1 LTLWLYDAARLP
13 DTNEPRPDDVA
24 ALVPS
29 LVHFYSM
36 RHILKRLF
44 DKVLHLGHYL
54 DDDGVWVPHDRALA
68 TPHQAWFAR
77 AQAVFGAAPAK
88 LMGMRS
94 GLSRAERRRCGLS
107 RSITEFRRGRH
118 GARFKVETLGYL
130 SNRAPQQPLI
140 RAGARASYL
149 SDFLESA
156 LPLMPDLTPAMIET
170 RGGYAKTQRARS
182 LPLFCARRTA
192 SASAPT
198 TLMRSRVAI
207 WSMRSARRLPS
218 IARLPISSSPFL
230 PTALRPVESE
240 GQAHKPL
247 AERPV
252 QVEYFCHL
260 FWTSAPIA
268 FHSSEC
274 PSLFPECSDHWIA
287 SIIFTR

>member
-1 LTLWLYDAARLP
+1 
-13 DTNEPRPDDVA
+13 
-24 ALVPS
+24 
-29 LVHFYSM
+29 
-36 RHILKRLF
+36 
-44 DKVLHLGHYL
+44 
-54 DDDGVWVPHDRALA
+54 
-68 TPHQAWFAR
+68 
-77 AQAVFGAAPAK
+77 
-88 LMGMRS
+88 
-94 GLSRAERRRCGLS
+94 
-107 RSITEFRRGRH
+107 
-118 GARFKVETLGYL
+118 
-130 SNRAPQQPLI
+130 
-140 RAGARASYL
+140 
-149 SDFLESA
+149 
-156 LPLMPDLTPAMIET
+156 MIET

-207 WSMRSARRLPS
+207 RSMRSARRLPS

-274 PSLFPECSDHWIA
+274 PSLFPECSDDWIA
-287 SIIFTR
+287 SIIFTRQLKFDPERGHFHSGMRRDYHSPSASSHTCTCPWASVCHCSAVLSPITGVPSTNWRTQTGPMASICANFSAMPA

>member
-1 LTLWLYDAARLP
+1 
-13 DTNEPRPDDVA
+13 
-24 ALVPS
+24 
-29 LVHFYSM
+29 
-36 RHILKRLF
+36 
-44 DKVLHLGHYL
+44 
-54 DDDGVWVPHDRALA
+54 
-68 TPHQAWFAR
+68 
-77 AQAVFGAAPAK
+77 
-88 LMGMRS
+88 
-94 GLSRAERRRCGLS
+94 
-107 RSITEFRRGRH
+107 
-118 GARFKVETLGYL
+118 
-130 SNRAPQQPLI
+130 
-140 RAGARASYL
+140 
-149 SDFLESA
+149 
-156 LPLMPDLTPAMIET
+156 MIET

-260 FWTSAPIA
+260 FWTSTPIA

-287 SIIFTR
+287 SIIFTRDHHSPSASSHTCTCPWASVCHCSAVLSPITGVPSTNWRTQTGPMASICANFSAMPA

>member
-1 LTLWLYDAARLP
+1 MLNHEYRVLTANARAAVAEASADTDGQVTLDYVSNIRFENAHGQRMSTGDYVEAFIDALDAWLYDAARLP

-68 TPHQAWFAR
+68 TLHQAWFAR

-118 GARFKVETLGYL
+118 GARFKVEALGYL

-149 SDFLESA
+149 SDFL
-156 LPLMPDLTPAMIET
+156 D
-170 RGGYAKTQRARS
+170 Q
-182 LPLFCARRTA
+182 
-192 SASAPT
+192 
-198 TLMRSRVAI
+198 
-207 WSMRSARRLPS
+207 PS
-218 IARLPISSSPFL
+218 HSCPISP
-230 PTALRPVESE
+230 PP
-240 GQAHKPL
+240 
-247 AERPV
+247 
-252 QVEYFCHL
+252 
-260 FWTSAPIA
+260 
-268 FHSSEC
+268 
-274 PSLFPECSDHWIA
+274 
-287 SIIFTR
+287 